1 MTKQKKDKKEE
12 KPRVNT
18 KLDGFEVKIDTFGEI
33 RSNLNIDNI
42 NAFLNKEVEDKKLV
56 DRADYE
62 ELKKN
67 TEDE

>member
-1 MTKQKKDKKEE
+1 MTKQKNKKKEV
-12 KPRVNT
+12 KPRVNP
-18 KLDGFEVKIDTFGEI
+18 KLEGFEVKINAFGEI
-33 RSNLNIDNI
+33 KSNLDIDNI

-67 TEDE
+67 TEDG

>member
-12 KPRVNT
+12 KPRVNP